1 MNVDQALGHPYIKI
15 FRGSESEPIFGRSIE
30 SGFGEN
36 DKQSIKKYRD
46 ILYAMDKPIQPP
58 SNIDQLVISIK
69 RVKTQPS

>member
-1 MNVDQALGHPYIKI
+1 MNVDQALGHPYIKV

-46 ILYAMDKPIQPP
+46 LLYAMDKPI
-58 SNIDQLVISIK
+58 
-69 RVKTQPS
+69 